1 MNIKSRSLLLGVFTA
16 FLLSILLNF
25 APVSV
30 SAVEPPVISDIL
42 AQLPQGQTQENQEQ
56 WHNPQYQMLLI
67 TPNDTEFITVA
78 EEFAEWKTF
87 RGIPALVVSNFSAY
101 EGIDTQERIRTA
113 IQTYYALYP
122 VQWVLL
128 LGDTQLIPI
137 RYVLNEDTPLVSDTY
152 ESLGDGKLKPTDYYY
167 AELTA
172 NWNIDGDAYWGESAQ
187 FNNAS
192 DLPEMD
198 WNPEVYVGRFPA
210 DTAAE
215 LQGMVDKTILYEQG
229 GNAGD
234 WMNRYLGISGI
245 SDPVSE
251 DGDPD
256 GEDEA
261 ILGQY
266 IIDNHINESMDW
278 LHMLEHTSAY
288 TPLDDVR
295 VMDLSRSV
303 VNTSLTE
310 GVSIMTY
317 AGHGHP
323 NYFAASSAVTR
334 ADVAIL
340 ANENMPTF
348 VFADS
353 CSTNSYDYDS
363 LGEDFIKQPT
373 TGAIGYVGAMRVS
386 WYYPDDTNLEMD
398 NRGFTKAFFG
408 EMFGNGYYQQ
418 GKALYEA
425 KKTYV
430 NSSWFQY
437 TDSAED
443 FPYFEMERKT
453 IFTYMLLGDPSV
465 DIYTDVP
472 RNFSALETVRT
483 LIYEGNELYITAKSS
498 EGDAIPYA
506 TIRFSA
512 EGGLSHAVTANA
524 SGQVSIR
531 VPLRISQLNYTV
543 FGHNMYYFEGSME
556 ILSDTID
563 PTIILPLLL
572 TPESPTVKDMLHI
585 QLECLDA
592 QSGIGDVFFILSQDA
607 FHTFTIYT
615 FQPVDGVNQTMGNS
629 SLLCEV
635 ILPAL
640 DYGDY
645 MYGVIVFDQARNYQ
659 TIYLDG
665 NPALMTIPT
674 PVLVY
679 LLTIGNF
686 LILGA
691 VVVGGS
697 LLVYRHGKHKKPK
710 NDIYYI

>member
-1 MNIKSRSLLLGVFTA
+1 
-16 FLLSILLNF
+16 
-25 APVSV
+25 
-30 SAVEPPVISDIL
+30 
-42 AQLPQGQTQENQEQ
+42 
-56 WHNPQYQMLLI
+56 
-67 TPNDTEFITVA
+67 
-78 EEFAEWKTF
+78 
-87 RGIPALVVSNFSAY
+87 
-101 EGIDTQERIRTA
+101 
-113 IQTYYALYP
+113 
-122 VQWVLL
+122 
-128 LGDTQLIPI
+128 
-137 RYVLNEDTPLVSDTY
+137 
-152 ESLGDGKLKPTDYYY
+152 
-167 AELTA
+167 
-172 NWNIDGDAYWGESAQ
+172 
-187 FNNAS
+187 
-192 DLPEMD
+192 
-198 WNPEVYVGRFPA
+198 
-210 DTAAE
+210 
-215 LQGMVDKTILYEQG
+215 
-229 GNAGD
+229 
-234 WMNRYLGISGI
+234 
-245 SDPVSE
+245 
-251 DGDPD
+251 
-256 GEDEA
+256 
-261 ILGQY
+261 
-266 IIDNHINESMDW
+266 MDW
-278 LHMLEHTSAY
+278 LHALDHTSYY
-288 TPLDDVR
+288 TPLDDDR
-295 VMDLSRSV
+295 VVVGLTDNFDV
-303 VNTSLTE
+303 VNTSLTD
-310 GVSIMTY
+310 GVSVMLY
-317 AGHGHP
+317 AGHGSP
-323 NYFAASSAVTR
+323 SSFSSVNINVAS
-334 ADVAIL
+334 L

-348 VFADS
+348 VFADA

-363 LGEDFIKQPT
+363 LGEAFIKQPT

-386 WYYPDDTNLEMD
+386 WYYPNDTYLEMD
-398 NRGFTKAFFG
+398 NRGFTKIFFE

-437 TDSAED
+437 TDSVED

-472 RNFSALETVRT
+472 GNFSALETDRT
-483 LIYEGNELYITAKSS
+483 LIYEGNELNITARTS
-498 EGDAIPYA
+498 EGDVIPYA

-524 SGQVSIR
+524 SGHVSIR
-531 VPLRISQLNYTV
+531 VPFGISQLNYTV
-543 FGHNMYYFEGSME
+543 FGHNMYYYEGSME

-572 TPESPTVKDMLHI
+572 TPEAPTVKDLLHI

-592 QSGIGDVFFILSQDA
+592 QSGIGDVFFLLSQDA
-607 FHTFTIYT
+607 FQTFTIYT
-615 FQPVDGVNQTMGNS
+615 FQPVDGVNQTLSNS

-665 NPALMTIPT
+665 NPGLLTVPT

-697 LLVYRHGKHKKPK
+697 LLVYRHGKRKNKKPE
-710 NDIYYI
+710 NEIYYV